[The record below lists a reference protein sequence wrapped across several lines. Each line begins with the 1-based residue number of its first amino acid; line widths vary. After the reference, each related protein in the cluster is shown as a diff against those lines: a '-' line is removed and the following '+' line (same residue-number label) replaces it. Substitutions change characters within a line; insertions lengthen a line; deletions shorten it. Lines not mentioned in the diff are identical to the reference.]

1 MLLQVRG
8 LGKHF
13 GGLHAV
19 EDVDLDVPE
28 GQITAIIGP
37 NGAGKSTLFNLLAGF
52 YRPTSGTVTFAG
64 KDITGMKPHRTV
76 REGIARTFQTTKLFD
91 DSTVLDNVLAG
102 CVVRSKSNAL
112 DAVFHTPRHRRDE
125 RVSKVKALEELEFVG
140 AAHLRDRLASKLPQE
155 AQKRVSMALA
165 LATEPRLLLL
175 DEPAAGT
182 NDEETEAFGE
192 LIRQIVAR
200 GITVCLVEHKMSM
213 VMNVADQIVVLDHGQ
228 RIATGTPAEI
238 KSNPLVIEAYL
249 GANTDQAGTRS

>member
-8 LGKHF
+8 LGKRF
-13 GGLHAV
+13 GGLDAV
-19 EDVDLDVPE
+19 KDVDIDVPE

-52 YRPTSGTVTFAG
+52 YRPTSGTVTLEG

-76 REGIARTFQTTKLFD
+76 REGIARTFQTTQLFED
-91 DSTVLDNVLAG
+91 ATVLENVLAG
-102 CVVRSKSNAL
+102 CVVRSRSNAI

-125 RVSKVKALEELEFVG
+125 RASRAKAMEELEFVG
-140 AAHLRDRLASKLPQE
+140 AAHLCDQVASKLPQE
-155 AQKRVSMALA
+155 AQKRVSLALA

-192 LIRQIVAR
+192 LIRQLVAR

-213 VMNVADQIVVLDHGQ
+213 VMNLADQIVVLDHGQ

-249 GANTDQAGTRS
+249 GANIDQAGAQA

>member
-8 LGKHF
+8 LGKTF
-13 GGLHAV
+13 GGLDAV
-19 EDVDLDVPE
+19 KDVDIDVPE

-52 YRPTSGTVTFAG
+52 YAPTSGTVTFEG

-76 REGIARTFQTTKLFD
+76 REGIARTFQTTQLFE

-102 CVVRSKSNAL
+102 CVVRSRSNAL

-125 RVSKVKALEELEFVG
+125 RASRAKAMEELEFVG
-140 AAHLRDRLASKLPQE
+140 AAHLRDQVASKLPQE

-182 NDEETEAFGE
+182 NDEETEAFGD
-192 LIRQIVAR
+192 LIRQMVAR

-213 VMNVADQIVVLDHGQ
+213 VMNLADQIVVLDHGQ
-228 RIATGTPAEI
+228 RIATGTPEQI
-238 KSNPLVIEAYL
+238 KSDPLVIEAYL
-249 GANTDQAGTRS
+249 GANNDQAGARS

>member
-8 LGKHF
+8 LGKTF
-13 GGLHAV
+13 GGLDAV
-19 EDVDLDVPE
+19 KDVDVDVPE

-52 YRPTSGTVTFAG
+52 YAPTSGTVTFEG

-76 REGIARTFQTTKLFD
+76 REGIARTFQTTQLFEN
-91 DSTVLDNVLAG
+91 STVLDNVLAG
-102 CVVRSKSNAL
+102 CVVRSTSNAL

-125 RVSKVKALEELEFVG
+125 RASRAKAMEELEFVG
-140 AAHLRDRLASKLPQE
+140 AAHLADQVASNLPQE

-182 NDEETEAFGE
+182 NDEETAAFGD
-192 LIRQIVAR
+192 LIRQMVAR

-213 VMNVADQIVVLDHGQ
+213 VMNLADQIVVLDHGQ
-228 RIATGTPAEI
+228 RIAAGTPEQI
-238 KSNPLVIEAYL
+238 KSDPLVIEAYL
-249 GANTDQAGTRS
+249 GANNDQAGAQS

>member
-1 MLLQVRG
+1 MLLEVRG
-8 LGKHF
+8 LGKKF
-13 GGLHAV
+13 GGLDAV
-19 EDVDLDVPE
+19 KGVDLDVPE
-28 GQITAIIGP
+28 GQVTAIIGP

-52 YRPTSGTVTFAG
+52 YRPTSGTVTFEG

-91 DSTVLDNVLAG
+91 DATVLDNVLAG
-102 CVVRSKSNAL
+102 RVVRSKSNAL

-125 RVSKVKALEELEFVG
+125 RASKARAMEELEFVG

-155 AQKRVSMALA
+155 AQKRVSMAQA

-182 NDEETEAFGE
+182 NDEETEAFGL

-213 VMNVADQIVVLDHGQ
+213 VMNLADQIVVLDHGQ
-228 RIATGTPAEI
+228 RIATGTPAQI
-238 KSNPLVIEAYL
+238 KSDPLVIEAYL
-249 GANTDQAGTRS
+249 GANTDQAGAPA

>member
-1 MLLQVRG
+1 MQLQVRG
-8 LGKHF
+8 LGKTF

-19 EDVDLDVPE
+19 KDVDLDVPQ

-52 YRPTSGTVTFAG
+52 YRPTSGTVTFEG

-76 REGIARTFQTTKLFD
+76 REGIARTFQTTHLFQD
-91 DSTVLDNVLAG
+91 ATVLDNVLAG
-102 CVVRSKSNAL
+102 CVVRSRSNAL
-112 DAVFHTPRHRRDE
+112 DAVLRTPRHRRDE
-125 RVSKVKALEELEFVG
+125 KASREKALEVLEFVG
-140 AAHLRDRLASKLPQE
+140 AAHLQDEIASKLPQE
-155 AQKRVSMALA
+155 AQKRVSVALA

-213 VMNVADQIVVLDHGQ
+213 VMNLADQIVVLDHGQ
-228 RIATGTPAEI
+228 RIAAGTPAEI
-238 KSNPLVIEAYL
+238 KRDPLVIEAYL
-249 GANTDQAGTRS
+249 GAHHDKAGARP